1 MDNTKPLI
9 ELELDDDGRIRRT
22 GNVWTASIH
31 IITVV
36 VGAGVLSLAWV
47 MAQLGWLAGIASI
60 ITFSAVSIFTYN
72 LVADCYRY
80 PDPVTGKRNY
90 TYMQAVK
97 AYLGGTMHVFCGLV
111 QYTKL
116 AGITV
121 GYTITSST
129 SLVYV
134 K

>member
-1 MDNTKPLI
+1 M
-9 ELELDDDGRIRRT
+9 
-22 GNVWTASIH
+22 WTASIH

-97 AYLGGTMHVFCGLV
+97 AYLGILHFHNLIISVPDFFPQVLLLISC
-111 QYTKL
+111 Q
-116 AGITV
+116 IHNC
-121 GYTITSST
+121 
-129 SLVYV
+129 
-134 K
+134 